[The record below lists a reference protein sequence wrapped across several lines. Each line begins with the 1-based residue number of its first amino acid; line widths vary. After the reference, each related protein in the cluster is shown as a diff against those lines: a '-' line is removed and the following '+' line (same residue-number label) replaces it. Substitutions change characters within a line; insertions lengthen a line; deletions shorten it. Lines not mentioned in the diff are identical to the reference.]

1 MALYRRFVTYL
12 FRYEQEKKEANCG
25 FAKVEIRQ
33 DQCRMELQ
41 IKGYEDGTYAVYLF
55 VNEENRMEGVH
66 IGDIRLKN
74 GVGKEVFLFVPER
87 IGGTSYDID
96 EVGGVYITVDHA
108 GFIASQWN
116 DEEVRWSSFRVHEES
131 AGEETQ
137 HGQQESFG
145 SEKLTSEESDAGKNM
160 TEEVMQKGIEESEAE
175 EKSAKEKNAEE
186 KSDPTDKGGVINS
199 ETEKM
204 QITENE
210 MTERSDAKGIAEGN
224 MEKTDAGKIKISK
237 ESGENET
244 EKIENG
250 EGIRIQNKEDK
261 NTGKKPMQAPS
272 ELKATQA
279 GYASQISS
287 YTSAWE
293 RQWQHFTALHPVFQP
308 FDEEQNIYA
317 IKIELRD
324 FKALPKQY
332 WSLTNNSFLLHGYF
346 NYKYLLFGYMD
357 GDKKRWFLGVPGSF
371 QNQEQ
376 LLAGIFG
383 FTEFKTKH
391 QTKQKTGEFGFW
403 YRYLDL

>member
-1 MALYRRFVTYL
+1 MEYGMALYRRFVTYL
-12 FRYEQEKKEANCG
+12 FRYEEEKKEANCG

-41 IKGYEDGTYAVYLF
+41 IKGYEDGTYEVYLF

-74 GVGKEVFLFVPER
+74 GVGKEIFLFVPER

-116 DEEVRWSSFRVHEES
+116 DEEVRWSSFRVHEEP
-131 AGEETQ
+131 AGEETRY
-137 HGQQESFG
+137 GQQESFG
-145 SEKLTSEESDAGKNM
+145 GEKLTSEESDAGKNM
-160 TEEVMQKGIEESEAE
+160 AEEVTQKGIEKRDAE
-175 EKSAKEKNAEE
+175 EKSDKEKTAEG
-186 KSDPTDKGGVINS
+186 KSDPTDKGG
-199 ETEKM
+199 
-204 QITENE
+204 
-210 MTERSDAKGIAEGN
+210 A
-224 MEKTDAGKIKISK
+224 IKS
-237 ESGENET
+237 ET

-279 GYASQISS
+279 GYDSRISF

-293 RQWQHFTALHPVFQP
+293 RQWQHFTAIHPVFQP

-346 NYKYLLFGYMD
+346 NYKYLLFGYKD
-357 GDKKRWFLGVPGSF
+357 GDKKQWFLGVPGSF